1 MAIAQNPYQAPAAV
15 VADPAPK
22 KATIAE
28 GVQRDIR
35 NGWIAGVIS
44 GTVTLAVTLISM
56 FAAPVMG
63 FGAWEL
69 LDVALIFGL
78 AFGISRRSRTCA
90 ILLLIYFLI
99 SKFILLA
106 QNPSASSVPMALVF
120 IYFYV
125 RAVIGTFRYH
135 KALKAAA

>member
-1 MAIAQNPYQAPAAV
+1 MAQNPYQAPAAP
-15 VADPAPK
+15 VADPAQEEP
-22 KATIAE
+22 TLAE
-28 GVQRDIR
+28 GIRRDIR

-44 GTVTLAVTLISM
+44 GTVTLAVTLISI

-63 FGAWEL
+63 FGPWEL

-106 QNPSASSVPMALVF
+106 QNPSASSAPTALVF

-125 RAVIGTFRYH
+125 RAVIGTFRY
-135 KALKAAA
+135 KALKAGA

>member
-1 MAIAQNPYQAPAAV
+1 MYRFRKLFYGLALRLLGVLLSIAF
-15 VADPAPK
+15 VAGAQS
-22 KATIAE
+22 TT
-28 GVQRDIR
+28 
-35 NGWIAGVIS
+35 GVIS
-44 GTVTLAVTLISM
+44 GTVTLAVTLISI

-63 FGAWEL
+63 FGPWEL

-99 SKFILLA
+99 SKFILLVT
-106 QNPSASSVPMALVF
+106 NPSASSVPMALVF

-135 KALKAAA
+135 KALRAAA